1 MTVRV
6 LALAA
11 VASSLV
17 LAVPGRADEAMTN
30 PVLGQPQA
38 IEQGEGLY
46 RSHCIG
52 CHGRAGGR
60 GPNLFETKL
69 SDAQFMETVINGRKG
84 TQMPAWGLRL
94 TPDEV
99 WAVEAYVKSRKSAF

>member
-1 MTVRV
+1 MRV
-6 LALAA
+6 GAIA
-11 VASSLV
+11 VVVSSLV
-17 LAVPGRADEAMTN
+17 PAVPGRADEALTN

-38 IEQGEGLY
+38 IEQGDTLY

-69 SDAQFMETVINGRKG
+69 SDARFMETVINGRKG

-94 TPDEV
+94 SPDDV
-99 WAVEAYVKSRKSAF
+99 WAVEAYVKSRKSAW

>member
-1 MTVRV
+1 VTVRV
-6 LALAA
+6 AALAV

-17 LAVPGRADEAMTN
+17 LAVPGRADEAITN
-30 PVLGQPQA
+30 PVLGQPRA

-46 RSHCIG
+46 RSHCIV

-60 GPNLFETKL
+60 GPDLFETTL
-69 SDAQFMETVINGRKG
+69 SDRQFMETVINGRKG

-94 TPDEV
+94 TPDDV
-99 WAVEAYVKSRKSAF
+99 WALGEPT

>member
-1 MTVRV
+1 VTVRV
-6 LALAA
+6 VALAV
-11 VASSLV
+11 VASPLV
-17 LAVPGRADEAMTN
+17 LALPGRADEALTN

-60 GPNLFETKL
+60 GPNLFETTL
-69 SDAQFMETVINGRKG
+69 SDRQFMETVINGRKG

-94 TPDEV
+94 SPDEV
-99 WAVEAYVKSRKSAF
+99 WALEAYVKSRKSAW

>member
-1 MTVRV
+1 MVRTLK
-6 LALAA
+6 LAV
-11 VASSLV
+11 VASSLA
-17 LAVPGRADEAMTN
+17 LAVPGRADEEMTN
-30 PVLGQPQA
+30 PVLGQQQA
-38 IEQGEGLY
+38 IEQGDTIY

-94 TPDEV
+94 SPDDV
-99 WAVEAYVKSRKSAF
+99 

>member
-1 MTVRV
+1 MRAG
-6 LALAA
+6 ALAV

-17 LAVPGRADEAMTN
+17 LALPGRADETLTN

-46 RSHCIG
+46 RSHCVV

-60 GPNLFETKL
+60 GPNLFETTL
-69 SDAQFMETVINGRKG
+69 SDRQFMETVINGRKG

-94 TPDEV
+94 SPDDV

>member
-1 MTVRV
+1 VRV
-6 LALAA
+6 GALA
-11 VASSLV
+11 VVTSSLV
-17 LAVPGRADEAMTN
+17 LALPGRADEALTN

-38 IEQGEGLY
+38 IEQGEALY
-46 RSHCIG
+46 RSHCVV

-60 GPNLFETKL
+60 GPNLFETTL
-69 SDAQFMETVINGRKG
+69 SDRQFMETVINGRKG

-94 TPDEV
+94 SPDDV

>member
-6 LALAA
+6 LALA
-11 VASSLV
+11 VLASSLV
-17 LAVPGRADEAMTN
+17 LALPGRAHEALTN

-38 IEQGEGLY
+38 IEQGDTIY

-69 SDAQFMETVINGRKG
+69 SDQRFMETVINGRKG

-99 WAVEAYVKSRKSAF
+99 WAVEAYVKSRTSAF